1 MNKKIGAG
9 KQPTGTPSLGR
20 SCVAVFVSL
29 LAGASVVYNMYKP
42 SLVTTTIP
50 LSLYI
55 SELSLCSQCPIKCL
69 THRLF

>member
-42 SLVTTTIP
+42 SLTLPPVESASAEEKQTEKQRIF
-50 LSLYI
+50 
-55 SELSLCSQCPIKCL
+55 
-69 THRLF
+69 LFS